1 MFIGNII
8 GVTGKKKLYFTDIII
23 HHVHE
28 KKKYV
33 KGKLKKNCSTA
44 GTTRL

>member
-8 GVTGKKKLYFTDIII
+8 GVIGKKKLYFTDIII

-28 KKKYV
+28 KINM
-33 KGKLKKNCSTA
+33 LKEN
-44 GTTRL
+44 